1 MNENCSALGSRA
13 EHACVVLVQ
22 LSFAPAS
29 DNTGMPAHELSVE
42 AAWLTQPQ
50 PFSASSGYPNGGDAL
65 FREIGTYLAPDDA
78 PPVKQD
84 VPPQGGS

>member
-1 MNENCSALGSRA
+1 MKRELFSA

-22 LSFAPAS
+22 LSSAPAS
-29 DNTGMPAHELSVE
+29 DNTGMPAQELSVE

-50 PFSASSGYPNGGDAL
+50 PFSASSGYSNGGDAL
-65 FREIGTYLAPDDA
+65 FRKIGTYLAPQ
-78 PPVKQD
+78 VKQD